1 MATLHRTVNSFSFRT
16 CKRPCYSK
24 QMGKGAK
31 KLNCGSRRGRRKKRR
46 IRAIWFGLFVLL
58 CAFLAARVIHCYEG
72 DSLDY
77 DGDTDRDAVVV
88 ETEDVPWNLI
98 LVNKWNPLPDD
109 FDIEFTLL
117 SNGQRVDSRI
127 YPDLQLMFDDARNEG
142 IYPFV
147 REGYRT
153 HEEQMAIF
161 DDKVAA
167 FMREGYR
174 KRKAKEM
181 AGQWVAI
188 PGTSEHELGLAVDIN
203 ADKERSSN
211 EEVYDWLA
219 ENAWRYGFIL
229 RYPQGK
235 EDITGIDYEPWHYR
249 YVGGCER
256 DL

>member
-1 MATLHRTVNSFSFRT
+1 M
-16 CKRPCYSK
+16 
-24 QMGKGAK
+24 
-31 KLNCGSRRGRRKKRR
+31 
-46 IRAIWFGLFVLL
+46 LL
-58 CAFLAARVIHCYEG
+58 CVFLVAHVIHCYEG

-77 DGDTDRDAVVV
+77 DGDTDRDAVV
-88 ETEDVPWNLI
+88 ETEDIPWNLI

-127 YPDLQLMFDDARNEG
+127 YPDLQSMFDYAREEG
-142 IYPFV
+142 VFPVV
-147 REGYRT
+147 REGFRT
-153 HEEQMAIF
+153 HEEQVEVF
-161 DDKVAA
+161 EDKVAA

-174 KRKAKEM
+174 RRKAEEM
-181 AGQWVAI
+181 AEQWVAI

-211 EEVYDWLA
+211 EEVYNWLV

-249 YVGGCER
+249 YVGEEVAKVIYEEGITLEEYYR
-256 DL
+256 KEDQIKGWLKSDDGSGD

>member
-1 MATLHRTVNSFSFRT
+1 MR
-16 CKRPCYSK
+16 
-24 QMGKGAK
+24 
-31 KLNCGSRRGRRKKRR
+31 
-46 IRAIWFGLFVLL
+46 
-58 CAFLAARVIHCYEG
+58 
-72 DSLDY
+72 
-77 DGDTDRDAVVV
+77 
-88 ETEDVPWNLI
+88 
-98 LVNKWNPLPDD
+98 
-109 FDIEFTLL
+109 
-117 SNGQRVDSRI
+117 DSRI

-142 IYPFV
+142 IYPYV

-161 DDKVAA
+161 DDKMAA

-249 YVGGCER
+249 YVGKEVAKQIYEEGITLEEYVGKR
-256 DL
+256 D